1 MKISFDDLKK
11 SDLIVDCIYE
21 GGIKPNISSEVLSNL
36 LPGCGNIGGFRKVKR
51 ADNSGKFAYVV
62 LYTTMSKL
70 DWPDYLDNETGI
82 FRYFGDNQEPGRD
95 FKDTKAKGNLL
106 LEKVFNKLY
115 SGESLEDMPPFLI
128 FKKAGKGRDVQFLGL
143 AAPSNPN
150 LSSNK
155 DLISFWR
162 TKDGMR
168 FQNYV
173 AYFTILDTGNE
184 VISREWLKCL
194 IKDHENNLQYAPQVW
209 KNFIKKG
216 KNGIKALE
224 APVIRQVPNKNQ
236 QLFTDNDGEKCIN
249 IIRDYYKDNSYGFEA
264 CAVKLI
270 SMMDSNFT
278 DVILTRPWRDGGRDA
293 YGKYKISTPGN
304 YNLDLSIEFSLEAK
318 CFSSDSAVGV
328 KHMSRLISR
337 IKYRQFGILVTT
349 SYVNKQAYNEVIE
362 DGHPILIITASD
374 IAAILKSNSITSKNI
389 KNWLNNIDENDERF
403 I

>member
-1 MKISFDDLKK
+1 MDT
-11 SDLIVDCIYE
+11 
-21 GGIKPNISSEVLSNL
+21 
-36 LPGCGNIGGFRKVKR
+36 VK
-51 ADNSGKFAYVV
+51 
-62 LYTTMSKL
+62 
-70 DWPDYLDNETGI
+70 
-82 FRYFGDNQEPGRD
+82 
-95 FKDTKAKGNLL
+95 
-106 LEKVFNKLY
+106 
-115 SGESLEDMPPFLI
+115 
-128 FKKAGKGRDVQFLGL
+128 
-143 AAPSNPN
+143 
-150 LSSNK
+150 
-155 DLISFWR
+155 
-162 TKDGMR
+162 
-168 FQNYV
+168 
-173 AYFTILDTGNE
+173 E
-184 VISREWLKCL
+184 VISREWLNFL
-194 IKDHENNLQYAPQVW
+194 INDHENNLQYAPQVW